1 MLAARKDMP
10 ITPNTKMKQLQ
21 WDKLPQQ
28 QVSKTLWQEEGP
40 SKEKEMIA
48 KLSNDGIWLEMEEG
62 FKAKQLVINLL
73 GAVLFSGLYHVPFNV
88 LIHVSLLARQ
98 KRAELKSVLD
108 SQTKKRVGQYPL
120 YVRSV
125 MECLI

>member
-1 MLAARKDMP
+1 
-10 ITPNTKMKQLQ
+10 
-21 WDKLPQQ
+21 
-28 QVSKTLWQEEGP
+28 
-40 SKEKEMIA
+40 MIA